1 MIEDRFVIDLALRHL
16 QSLLAIAL
24 DITNPGVEPEWL
36 EMDRRNRLSFAR
48 VNAELARRMNPL
60 AHAGADHGHSPIAPL
75 EMWT

>member
-16 QSLLAIAL
+16 REFLVNDL
-24 DITNPGVEPEWL
+24 DLSGGPPEWREIDRLDRL
-36 EMDRRNRLSFAR
+36 ELAR
-48 VNAELARRMNPL
+48 VNAELARRMNPI